1 MMCSLLLALFL
12 QRTLNLAEAP
22 FILPLKCYSRNTWLS
37 DNCPKSY
44 LSSRDLG
51 ASEARSPA
59 GFWFLLFHFFFSSF
73 IAINTDCSICQ
84 FDFISTSHNT
94 LS

>member
-59 GFWFLLFHFFFSSF
+59 GFWFLLFHIFFFLF
-73 IAINTDCSICQ
+73 HCYQ
-84 FDFISTSHNT
+84 Y
-94 LS
+94 